1 MSLLGLALA
10 AATLQL
16 APAAVATATA
26 PPTEQGWTPPR
37 TSDGQPDFQ
46 GYWTNDTFT
55 PLERPPELGNK
66 EFFTEAEAAADFKK
80 RHDRYVGQPKNDVHY
95 DDVIWQS
102 ETYDKEPDRRTSLIF
117 DPPNGRVPPLTPEA
131 ARRAAARAEAQKA
144 RPADGAESRSLA
156 ERCIS
161 WGNVGPPM
169 LPPTYNANLQIL
181 QTRDYVIISHE
192 MIHDARVIPLDGR
205 PHLPSTIRRLA
216 GDSVGR
222 WEGDTLVVDTTNFT
236 DKTNFRG
243 APRSTRQD
251 IFASDALH
259 VVERFTRVN
268 LNRIRYQFTVDDPAT
283 WTSTWSGEIA
293 LRRFDG
299 PLFEYACHEAN
310 YGLSN
315 ILSGARFLER
325 LDEAGSR
332 DAAGAASRKQ

>member
-1 MSLLGLALA
+1 MNRPIVMSLLGLTA
-10 AATLQL
+10 
-16 APAAVATATA
+16 AAVALHLVPAA
-26 PPTEQGWTPPR
+26 GAARSAAASPAAQNWTPQR
-37 TSDGQPDFQ
+37 TSDGQPDLQ

-66 EFFTEAEAAADFKK
+66 EFFTEAEAAAEFKK
-80 RHDRYVGQPKNDVHY
+80 RLDRYLAQPKNDVHY
-95 DDVIWQS
+95 DDAIWQT

-131 ARRAAARAEAQKA
+131 AKRAAARAEAQKA
-144 RPADGAESRSLA
+144 GPADGAESRSLA

-181 QTRDYVIISHE
+181 QTRGFVIIVHE
-192 MIHDARVIPLDGR
+192 MIHDVRVIPLDGR
-205 PHLPSTIRRLA
+205 PHLSPSIRRLA

-222 WEGDTLVVDTTNFT
+222 WEGETLVVDTTNFT

-251 IFASDALH
+251 IFASEALH
-259 VVERFTRVN
+259 VVERFTRLG

-283 WTSTWSGEIA
+283 WTSTWSGEVA

-299 PLFEYACHEAN
+299 PLYEYACHEAN
-310 YGLSN
+310 YGLPN
-315 ILSGARFLER
+315 ILSGARFLEK
-325 LDEAGSR
+325 E
-332 DAAGAASRKQ
+332 K